1 MEHERTDMASVL
13 SRFVFSSSFVFLSA
27 GVCVLSVYDLVRVY
41 YLQSWDFVPISLSL
55 SLYADLVSTRTRY
68 KTIKSLGISG
78 IRDVPYS
85 IPLSAFSLVAE
96 TVNGLYRYYYGSLK
110 SPETVS
116 SELEHVSNFI
126 LKYSIF

>member
-55 SLYADLVSTRTRY
+55 SLCRLGQYAD
-68 KTIKSLGISG
+68 
-78 IRDVPYS
+78 
-85 IPLSAFSLVAE
+85 
-96 TVNGLYRYYYGSLK
+96 TV
-110 SPETVS
+110 
-116 SELEHVSNFI
+116 
-126 LKYSIF
+126 

>member
-55 SLYADLVSTRTRY
+55 YADLVSTRTRY

-78 IRDVPYS
+78 IRVVPYS
-85 IPLSAFSLVAE
+85 IPLSAFSLVTE
-96 TVNGLYRYYYGSLK
+96 TVNGLPFLLRVVEISGDCF
-110 SPETVS
+110 VR
-116 SELEHVSNFI
+116 LEKHVSNFYFQI
-126 LKYSIF
+126 